1 MKTKMKMKSKAVG
14 VCVCVLAAG
23 AAVAQND
30 IDDSRRNA
38 IVRAI
43 ESVSPAVVSINVIQV
58 EAHRVLDAFSR
69 DFWDFFY
76 DPRPRY
82 LLRKRQINSV
92 GSGFFVD
99 NQGHIVTNYHVIEDA
114 DAVASVAL
122 ADGRVLDVE
131 VVGVDERADVAVL
144 RASADRLPRAALGD
158 SDDLINGEWAIAIG
172 NPFGGLMADPQPS
185 VSVGVV
191 SATHRRVS
199 PSVGGGERLYQ
210 DMIQT
215 DAAINPGN
223 SGGPLANA
231 KGEVIGVN
239 TMIFSPSGGSVGLG
253 FALPINR
260 VRRVVDEILRY
271 GRRRDCWAGFHVE
284 DVDSLRRAIREELG
298 VRAESGCIVSDIL
311 TDSPAYE
318 AGLRPGDVIV
328 AVNGQPVRVSS
339 DLDFAIWSMFVG
351 DSVSLE
357 LDRQGKRQT
366 VSFTIKEL
374 TK

>member
-1 MKTKMKMKSKAVG
+1 MRTVRAVG
-14 VCVCVLAAG
+14 VCVCVLAAV

-30 IDDSRRNA
+30 IEDSRRNA

-43 ESVSPAVVSINVIQV
+43 ENVSPAVVSINVVQV
-58 EAHRVLDAFSR
+58 EARRVLDPFAR

-76 DPRPRY
+76 HSRPRY
-82 LLRKRQINSV
+82 LLRKRQLDSV

-131 VVGVDERADVAVL
+131 VVGVDERADIAVL
-144 RASADRLPRAALGD
+144 RVRADRVPHAALGD

-191 SATHRRVS
+191 SATQRRVS

-253 FALPINR
+253 FAIPINR

-271 GRRRDCWAGFHVE
+271 GRRRDPWAGFHVE
-284 DVDSLRRAIREELG
+284 DVDSLRRDFRDELG
-298 VRAESGCIVSDIL
+298 LRVESGCIVSNIL
-311 TDSPAYE
+311 TESPAYE

-328 AVNGQPVRVSS
+328 AVNGTAVRASS
-339 DLDFAIWSMFVG
+339 DLDFAIWARFVG
-351 DSVSLE
+351 DPVLLE
-357 LDRQGKRQT
+357 IDRQGKGHT
-366 VSFTIKEL
+366 ISFTIKEL
-374 TK
+374 KK